1 MPATARIADLIA
13 AVGAA
18 GGTIRRDGDNIEL
31 TAPRPLPA
39 DLVAR
44 IRAAKPALLA
54 ALAEVPDW
62 QARHREAL
70 SHWGAL
76 HSADEAARLAWGEL
90 QGRWHRLHGEHLP
103 EWQCAGCGRPI
114 GGFPSLGLADGNR
127 VHLDDAHGFRCII
140 AYGERWRGAATLALV
155 KLGLK
160 PPAEE
165 RA

>member
-1 MPATARIADLIA
+1 MTPRALLDEIAGAGARIEARGERL
-13 AVGAA
+13 
-18 GGTIRRDGDNIEL
+18 RL
-31 TAPRPLPA
+31 TAPKPLPA

-44 IRAAKPALLA
+44 IRTAKPALLA

-70 SHWGAL
+70 SHWEAL

-90 QGRWHRLHGEHLP
+90 QVRWHRLHGERLP
-103 EWQCAGCGRPI
+103 EWQCAGCGEPI
-114 GGFPSLGLADGNR
+114 GGGEALMLSDGNR
-127 VHLDDAHGFRCII
+127 VHLDQAHRFECLI
-140 AYGERWRGAATLALV
+140 AYGERWRDAATRALE

-160 PPAEE
+160 PLRGR